1 MKSFT
6 KNSIVSSLILFA
18 LSTVI
23 GIIPLAVT
31 LTHYHL
37 QLSNS
42 NEKQQRAKRLEK
54 YVKVLLIIGYIL
66 LIAQFVIAFIYL
78 RHRGAF
84 QIIDI
89 LERKGAVPMGSL
101 LFSKLNQSQTDYS
114 LLVSSALGS
123 SATGTSAF
131 GASAAFLVL
140 LLRVVV
146 FFSVAFFSGAIFSLK
161 STSSI

>member
-54 YVKVLLIIGYIL
+54 YVKVSLILGYLL
-66 LIAQFVIAFIYL
+66 LIAGFVVVSIYL
-78 RHRGAF
+78 IRR
-84 QIIDI
+84 
-89 LERKGAVPMGSL
+89 
-101 LFSKLNQSQTDYS
+101 
-114 LLVSSALGS
+114 
-123 SATGTSAF
+123 
-131 GASAAFLVL
+131 
-140 LLRVVV
+140 
-146 FFSVAFFSGAIFSLK
+146 
-161 STSSI
+161 